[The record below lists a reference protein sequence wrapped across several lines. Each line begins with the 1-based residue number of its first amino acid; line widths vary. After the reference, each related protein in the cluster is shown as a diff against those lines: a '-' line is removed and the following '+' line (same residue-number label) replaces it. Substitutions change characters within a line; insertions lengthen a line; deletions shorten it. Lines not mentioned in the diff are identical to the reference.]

1 VTARDGRRPEQVS
14 RDGRRPEQVSPDA
27 FPRDRAGLV
36 PPGPDPKTAPKAGPL
51 VQYALLAGP
60 LLSMLDSSIVNVAVE
75 PIARELHAS
84 LTVVQWTVSGYL
96 LALGAGLAG
105 TAYLAR
111 RFGTLPVYR
120 VSVVAFTIASA
131 LCALAPA
138 AGALVGARIL
148 QGLVAAPLVPLAM
161 SMLLGAGH
169 RADGAEAGQGAG
181 AAPGRDSAGPDPGGP
196 DPGGANGARSISPVA
211 GILLF
216 LGPALGPTV
225 GGALIGA
232 AGWRGIFL
240 INVPLGALAAVAV
253 GAVPAAMAP
262 GRRPGARFD
271 LPGLILLAA
280 ALTGLL
286 LGASQGAS
294 AGWAAPAGWM
304 PLAAGAALACCYAA
318 WAARRDQP
326 ALDLSLARQ
335 RGPALSMAL
344 CALASVVTWAAVFLL
359 PVFVQSVQG
368 RSALVAGLALAP
380 QGLITGLSTALAPR
394 WLARLT
400 VRGTVLAGFA
410 VLAVAS
416 LGLLLIAAST
426 PLWLIALILAARS
439 VSVGLVINPLLQAL
453 VQPLRPE
460 QLGDANT
467 LFNTWQRIAG
477 SFGIGLVAALYAA
490 QARTGGPV
498 AALHLAG
505 LVLVAIAATG
515 ALGALALPAL
525 RNTALAPPR

>member
-1 VTARDGRRPEQVS
+1 MT
-14 RDGRRPEQVSPDA
+14 A
-27 FPRDRAGLV
+27 FP
-36 PPGPDPKTAPKAGPL
+36 PGGARLAPSGPGRTTDPKTQKAGPL

-105 TAYLAR
+105 TAFLAR

-120 VSVVAFTIASA
+120 ASVIAFTAASA
-131 LCALAPA
+131 LCALAPG
-138 AGALVGARIL
+138 AGVLVGARVV

-161 SMLLGAGH
+161 SMLLG
-169 RADGAEAGQGAG
+169 
-181 AAPGRDSAGPDPGGP
+181 RDSS
-196 DPGGANGARSISPVA
+196 GARAISPVA
-211 GILLF
+211 GIMLF

-232 AGWRGIFL
+232 VGWRGIFL

-253 GAVPAAMAP
+253 RYVPAAMAP

-271 LPGLILLAA
+271 LPGLILVAA
-280 ALTGLL
+280 GLTALL

-294 AGWAAPAGWM
+294 AGWTAPATWV
-304 PLAAGAALACCYAA
+304 PLASGAALTACYAG

-335 RGPALSMAL
+335 RIPALSMAL

-368 RSALVAGLALAP
+368 RSALVAGLAMAP

-394 WLARLT
+394 WLTGLT
-400 VRGTVLAGFA
+400 VRVTVLAGFA
-410 VLAVAS
+410 VLAVAT
-416 LGLLLIAAST
+416 LGLLLITAAT
-426 PLWLIALILAARS
+426 PLWLIAAILAGRS
-439 VSVGLVINPLLQAL
+439 VAIGLVITPLLQAL
-453 VQPLRPE
+453 VQPLRPD

-477 SFGIGLVAALYAA
+477 SFGIGLVAALYATR
-490 QARTGGPV
+490 ARTLGPV
-498 AALHLAG
+498 AALHTAG
-505 LVLVAIAATG
+505 LVLVAIAVAG
-515 ALGALALPAL
+515 ALGALALPAV
-525 RNTALAPPR
+525 RNTAVAR

>member
-1 VTARDGRRPEQVS
+1 MTAPPTSAAPVTAGA
-14 RDGRRPEQVSPDA
+14 G
-27 FPRDRAGLV
+27 PR
-36 PPGPDPKTAPKAGPL
+36 AGPL

-105 TAYLAR
+105 TAFLAR

-120 VSVVAFTIASA
+120 ASVIAFTAASA
-131 LCALAPA
+131 LCALAPD
-138 AGALVGARIL
+138 AGVLVAARIV

-161 SMLLGAGH
+161 SMLL
-169 RADGAEAGQGAG
+169 R
-181 AAPGRDSAGPDPGGP
+181 PGPDGSATGGVQ
-196 DPGGANGARSISPVA
+196 GSRAISPVA
-211 GILLF
+211 GMMLF

-253 GAVPAAMAP
+253 RYVPAAMAP

-280 ALTGLL
+280 GLTGLL
-286 LGASQGAS
+286 LGASLGAS
-294 AGWAAPAGWM
+294 AGWTAPVTWI
-304 PLAAGAALACCYAA
+304 PLAAGAALTASYAG

-326 ALDLSLARQ
+326 ALDLSLTRQ

-368 RSALVAGLALAP
+368 RSALAAGLAMAP
-380 QGLITGLSTALAPR
+380 QGLITGLSAVLAPR
-394 WLARLT
+394 WLAGLT
-400 VRGTVLAGFA
+400 VRVTVLAGFA
-410 VLAVAS
+410 VLAVAT
-416 LGLLLIAAST
+416 LGLLLIVTAT
-426 PLWLIALILAARS
+426 PLWLIAAILAGRS
-439 VSVGLVINPLLQAL
+439 VAIGLVIAPLLQAL
-453 VQPLRPE
+453 VQPLRPD

-477 SFGIGLVAALYAA
+477 SFGIGLVAALYATR
-490 QARTGGPV
+490 ARTLGPV
-498 AALHLAG
+498 AALHAAG
-505 LVLVAIAATG
+505 LVLAAIAVAG
-515 ALGALALPAL
+515 ALGALVLPAV
-525 RNTALAPPR
+525 RNTAVAR

>member
-1 VTARDGRRPEQVS
+1 MTAPAA
-14 RDGRRPEQVSPDA
+14 SPRGHA
-27 FPRDRAGLV
+27 APA
-36 PPGPDPKTAPKAGPL
+36 PPGPRPPKAGPL

-120 VSVVAFTIASA
+120 ASLVAFTVASA

-161 SMLLGAGH
+161 SMLLGDRG
-169 RADGAEAGQGAG
+169 RDGGQGARG
-181 AAPGRDSAGPDPGGP
+181 
-196 DPGGANGARSISPVA
+196 ISPVA

-232 AGWRGIFL
+232 VGWRGIFGV
-240 INVPLGALAAVAV
+240 NVPLGALAAVAA
-253 GAVPAAMAP
+253 GAIPAALAP

-280 ALTGLL
+280 GLTGLL
-286 LGASQGAS
+286 LGASQGTS
-294 AGWAAPAGWM
+294 AGWTAPACWV
-304 PLAAGAALACCYAA
+304 PLAAGAALAGGYVA

-326 ALDLSLARQ
+326 ALDLSLARR

-368 RSALVAGLALAP
+368 RSALVAGLAMAP

-400 VRGTVLAGFA
+400 VRVTVLAGFG

-453 VQPLRPE
+453 IQPLRPE
-460 QLGDANT
+460 QLGDAST

-490 QARTGGPV
+490 QARVGGPV
-498 AALHLAG
+498 AALHAAG
-505 LVLVAIAATG
+505 LILVGVAAAG

-525 RNTALAPPR
+525 RNTALEY

>member
-1 VTARDGRRPEQVS
+1 VTRPAGPAELAPPASPAS
-14 RDGRRPEQVSPDA
+14 R
-27 FPRDRAGLV
+27 
-36 PPGPDPKTAPKAGPL
+36 TGPL

-105 TAYLAR
+105 TAFLAR

-120 VSVVAFTIASA
+120 ASVVAFTAASA
-131 LCALAPA
+131 LCALAPG
-138 AGALVGARIL
+138 AGVLVGARIV

-161 SMLLGAGH
+161 SMLLGRDAGGVQRS
-169 RADGAEAGQGAG
+169 RA
-181 AAPGRDSAGPDPGGP
+181 
-196 DPGGANGARSISPVA
+196 ISPVA
-211 GILLF
+211 GIMLF

-232 AGWRGIFL
+232 VGWRGIFL

-253 GAVPAAMAP
+253 RYVPAAMAP

-280 ALTGLL
+280 GLTGLL

-294 AGWAAPAGWM
+294 AGWTAPATWV
-304 PLAAGAALACCYAA
+304 PLVSGAALTACYAA

-335 RGPALSMAL
+335 HGPALSMAL

-368 RSALVAGLALAP
+368 RSALAAGLAMAP

-394 WLARLT
+394 WLTGLT
-400 VRGTVLAGFA
+400 VRATVLAGFA
-410 VLAVAS
+410 VLAVAT
-416 LGLLLIAAST
+416 LGLLLITAAT
-426 PLWLIALILAARS
+426 PLWLIAAILAGRS
-439 VSVGLVINPLLQAL
+439 VAIGLVITPLLQAL
-453 VQPLRPE
+453 VQPLRPD

-477 SFGIGLVAALYAA
+477 SFGIGLVAALYATR
-490 QARTGGPV
+490 ARTLGPV
-498 AALHLAG
+498 AALHTAG
-505 LVLVAIAATG
+505 LVLAAIAVAG
-515 ALGALALPAL
+515 ALGALALPAV
-525 RNTALAPPR
+525 RNTAMRRT